1 MSKTL
6 RTQFINYMVLH
17 RFSPSTIKHYMG
29 TMRRLANYYNKS
41 PDLITNEQIQD
52 YVFYLI
58 NDRKLAWS
66 SCNTEIAGMSCFYK
80 NVLKWDKNKL
90 KLPPKQRIKKLPNI
104 LSVEEVKRLFEC
116 TTNLKHRV
124 LLKTVY
130 SAGLRI
136 SEVVKLKPIHIES
149 DPSRMMIRIEQSK
162 GKKDRYTVLSKH
174 LLSELRI
181 YWLKYKPNKWIFPG
195 YNQDNHIG
203 YASARDAFTK
213 AKKKPEYK
221 EGGVSILLGI
231 VLQAIFFPKGQ
242 TFSLLKNTL
251 GILQ

>member
-6 RTQFINYMVLH
+6 REKFMTYMVLH

-29 TMRRLANYYNKS
+29 TMKRLANYYNKS

-66 SCNTEIAGMSCFYK
+66 SCNTEIAGMACFYK
-80 NVLKWDKNKL
+80 NILKWDKDKL
-90 KLPPKQRIKKLPNI
+90 KLPPKQRIKQLPNI
-104 LSVEEVKRLFEC
+104 LSVEEVKKLFEC

-130 SAGLRI
+130 SAGLRV

-174 LLSELRI
+174 LLDELRV
-181 YWLKYKPNKWIFPG
+181 YWLKYKPGKWIFPG
-195 YNQDNHIG
+195 NNKNNHIG
-203 YASARDAFTK
+203 YTATRDAFIK

-221 EGGVSILLGI
+221 EAVGFIRFAI
-231 VLQAIFFPKGQ
+231 VLRHIFLSRGQ
-242 TFSLLKNTL
+242 IFSLSNDTL
-251 GILQ
+251 DTLQ